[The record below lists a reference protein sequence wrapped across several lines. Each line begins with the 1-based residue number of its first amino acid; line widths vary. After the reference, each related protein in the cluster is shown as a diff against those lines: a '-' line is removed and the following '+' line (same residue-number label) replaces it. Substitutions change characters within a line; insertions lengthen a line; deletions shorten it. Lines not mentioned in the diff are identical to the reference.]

1 MEFLNLKKQ
10 YKEIKKEI
18 DSAVLKVLEKGTFIG
33 GEEVEKFEEE
43 MARFC
48 KRSHAVALN
57 SGTDAL
63 FLSLKAFGI
72 SKGDEVITSPFTFV
86 ATAEAISNLG
96 AKPVFADIDPGDFN
110 IAVSKIEEKITKRTK
125 AVIPVHLFGQMAD
138 MEKIRKI
145 AKKHGL
151 KIIEDAAQAVGSE
164 YKGKGIGTFGDCACL
179 SFFPAK
185 NLGAYGDG
193 GMAVTDNKNL
203 AEKIKML
210 RNHGSSKKEKYLNLE
225 LGTNSRLDAIQ
236 AAVLRVKLK
245 HLKVWNKKRL
255 ENALYYNK
263 SFKNVED
270 IKIPSIKAGFLHSF
284 HQYTIRTA
292 SRDGLREYLKK
303 NGIPSMIYYPLPLS
317 LQPAFKYLECKKGEF
332 PEAEKAGREVLS
344 LPVGPD
350 LSRKDQETVIK
361 KIRDFFSK

>member
-48 KRSHAVALN
+48 KRRYAVALN

-72 SKGDEVITSPFTFV
+72 GKGDEVITSPFTFV

-96 AKPVFADIDPGDFN
+96 AKPVFADINPGDFN
-110 IAVSKIEEKITKRTK
+110 IVALKIEEKITKRTK
-125 AVIPVHLFGQMAD
+125 AIIPVHLFGQMAD
-138 MEKIRKI
+138 MEGIRKI

-151 KIIEDAAQAVGSE
+151 KIIEDAAQAAGSE

-193 GMAVTDNKNL
+193 GMVVTDNRNL

-225 LGTNSRLDAIQ
+225 LGTNSRLDSIQ
-236 AAVLRVKLK
+236 AAVLRVKLRY
-245 HLKVWNKKRL
+245 LKDWNKKRL
-255 ENALYYNK
+255 KNALYYNK
-263 SFKNVED
+263 NLKNVGD
-270 IKIPSIKAGFLHSF
+270 IKIPLIKPDFLHSF

-292 SRDGLREYLKK
+292 SRDGLRKYLKE
-303 NGIPSMIYYPLPLS
+303 NGIPSMIYYPLPLN
-317 LQPAFKYLECKKGEF
+317 LQPVFKYLRHKKGEF
-332 PEAEKAGREVLS
+332 PEAEKAGEEVLS
-344 LPVGPD
+344 LPIGSD
-350 LSRKDQETVIK
+350 LSKKDQEAIIK
-361 KIRDFFSK
+361 KIKDFFNK